1 MPNVYEE
8 IENTNTP
15 PEPTVIRRASSY
27 SDLYRVAQELSKDGR
42 PRHRKTDKNNRAW
55 EALLLP
61 DSGVE
66 AELHEPKGLESYD
79 EQLLDASQQE
89 YLYGIALRLHLDL
102 DCSDCA

>member
-27 SDLYRVAQELSKDGR
+27 SDLYRVAQEQLSKDGR
-42 PRHRKTDKNNRAW
+42 PRHKKTDKNNRAW

-61 DSGVE
+61 DSSVE

-89 YLYGIALRLHLDL
+89 YLYEITPRPHLDL
-102 DCSDCA
+102 D